1 MEVGHSGEAG
11 AAAPS
16 HVAPDGKH
24 ACALAIIL
32 LHLGVAHIVEESA
45 PNLVHVTPTIVLV
58 GEHLQSQRKQS
69 IDNLPPE
76 YHIFS

>member
-1 MEVGHSGEAG
+1 MALEGFGRFLSTRLLKELMEVGHSGEAG

-32 LHLGVAHIVEESA
+32 LHLGVAQIVEESA
-45 PNLVHVTPTIVLV
+45 PNLAHATLTIVL
-58 GEHLQSQRKQS
+58 
-69 IDNLPPE
+69 
-76 YHIFS
+76 

>member
-16 HVAPDGKH
+16 HVAPDGKR

-32 LHLGVAHIVEESA
+32 LHLGLLHLGVAQIAQESA
-45 PNLVHVTPTIVLV
+45 PNLAHATLTIVLV
-58 GEHLQSQRKQS
+58 GKQLQSQRK
-69 IDNLPPE
+69 
-76 YHIFS
+76 